1 MHQSARDD
9 LASRIQHALKVTEL
23 ADDAATSRHLK
34 RLMGMDTAALDAQW
48 YANSTQLRRP
58 QPKGFRLDL
67 RPRYLARGLRSYRS
81 FVWEKTGRPLAPAN
95 DLRPRHRQTLDPH
108 RRRVHAA
115 AQA

>member
-9 LASRIQHALKVTEL
+9 LASRIQHAIKVAEL
-23 ADDAATSRHLK
+23 ADDPATSSHLK
-34 RLMGMDTAALDAQW
+34 RLISMDTAALDAQW
-48 YANSTQLRRP
+48 YANLTQLR
-58 QPKGFRLDL
+58 
-67 RPRYLARGLRSYRS
+67 RYLARGLRSYRS